1 MLPRLAAQHV
11 VPARIDCRGAAAA
24 AEGLQQRLC
33 LPKLLW
39 LGLGALVVIAHNV
52 DIPHTSLTN
61 EQPPNNYGLS
71 LGFADRQYW
80 K

>member
-11 VPARIDCRGAAAA
+11 VPACIDCRGAAAA
-24 AEGLQQRLC
+24 AAAAAEELQQRLR

-52 DIPHTSLTN
+52 DSHEPV
-61 EQPPNNYGLS
+61 
-71 LGFADRQYW
+71 
-80 K
+80 